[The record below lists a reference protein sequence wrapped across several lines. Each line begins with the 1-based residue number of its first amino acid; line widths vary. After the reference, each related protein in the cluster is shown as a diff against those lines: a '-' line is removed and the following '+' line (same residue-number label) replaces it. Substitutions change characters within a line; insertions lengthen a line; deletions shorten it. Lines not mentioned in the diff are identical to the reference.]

1 MSDTGKTYSPTERS
15 RVRRGPKRAVYDRD
29 TVHAII
35 DEAVVCHV
43 GFVVDHAPRVLP
55 TAIARIDECV
65 YVHGNRYSAMLRT
78 LETGAQACIT
88 ITHLDGLVV
97 ARSAFHSSMNY
108 RCVVIHASGRKVNG
122 ACKRR
127 ALDALVESI
136 VPGRRGDLRPPTA
149 QELAVTAVLEF
160 PLEEVSA
167 KVRTGPP
174 AENKEDYLLPFWGGV
189 VPLRMVAGAPESDA
203 AAVRARIAPPPYLGR
218 EGAERDVPDVSPGTR
233 LAARFRRRRVAWST
247 ARSDR
252 PPRAARRR

>member
-1 MSDTGKTYSPTERS
+1 MLPGVDGTPVQLSALRGRKVVLFFYPRDESP
-15 RVRRGPKRAVYDRD
+15 V
-29 TVHAII
+29 
-35 DEAVVCHV
+35 
-43 GFVVDHAPRVLP
+43 
-55 TAIARIDECV
+55 
-65 YVHGNRYSAMLRT
+65 
-78 LETGAQACIT
+78 
-88 ITHLDGLVV
+88 
-97 ARSAFHSSMNY
+97 
-108 RCVVIHASGRKVNG
+108 CVVQVCAFRDAYEELMSAGVEVVGISSDSPESHHAFALQHQGRAHRILVNG

-174 AENKEDYLLPFWGGV
+174 AENKEDYLLPFRGGV

-218 EGAERDVPDVSPGTR
+218 EGAERDVPDSPGTR

-247 ARSDR
+247 ARSDT
-252 PPRAARRR
+252 PPGAARRR

>member
-35 DEAVVCHV
+35 DEAVVCHRFRGRTRRGCCPRPSPASTSV
-43 GFVVDHAPRVLP
+43 CTCTATAHA
-55 TAIARIDECV
+55 ADARDRSAG
-65 YVHGNRYSAMLRT
+65 VHP
-78 LETGAQACIT
+78 
-88 ITHLDGLVV
+88 ITHLDRGG
-97 ARSAFHSSMNY
+97 SAFHSSSG
-108 RCVVIHASGRKVNG
+108 HSASGKANG

-174 AENKEDYLLPFWGGV
+174 AENKGDYLLPFWGGV

-218 EGAERDVPDVSPGTR
+218 EGERDVPDSPGTR
-233 LAARFRRRRVAWST
+233 LAARFRRRPVAWST
-247 ARSDR
+247 ARSDT
-252 PPRAARRR
+252 PPGAARRR